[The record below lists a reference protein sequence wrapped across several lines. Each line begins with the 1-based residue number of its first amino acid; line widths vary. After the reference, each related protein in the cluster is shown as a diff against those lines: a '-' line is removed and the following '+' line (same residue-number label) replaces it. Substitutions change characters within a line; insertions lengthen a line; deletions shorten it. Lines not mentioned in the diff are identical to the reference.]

1 MNTIANGD
9 SRVIKLLGKQRLK
22 DATYRKM
29 NYVLQVKC
37 EDGILLHNSITG
49 KLVLL
54 NKDEASLVN
63 ELPTKYSD
71 KLYDLVESFFLVPV
85 NYDEKKTVETL
96 RVLLKRLI
104 VKKGIE
110 NYTIL
115 TTTNCNARCFY
126 CYESNLPHINMEETT
141 AKRLVEYM
149 IENKESN
156 TLRLHWFG
164 GEPLV
169 GISRIDQICE
179 ELTKSEIKFHST
191 MTSNG
196 YLFTEP
202 IVKRAV
208 DSWKLDSVQITLD
221 GTEEVYNSTKA
232 YVCAGEN
239 PYKRVLNNI
248 RLLLNNN
255 IKVIIRL
262 NLDKHNADDLSVL
275 IKELKIVVNNHD
287 MVEVYTHVLFEDAGY
302 SPIER
307 NDDSRKALYTRQIEL
322 NNELGKIGLYKDH
335 RSLPFIKTHN
345 CMADSE
351 NSIVVYPD
359 GSLFK
364 CEHVEIED
372 EIGTIFNGRSK
383 NHGIEKF
390 QITTEFSDCINCEI
404 YPSCI
409 LLKNCA
415 GIKDKNS
422 YTCNYDIEQCK
433 KNMLKYYRH
442 KISNRE

>member
-255 IKVIIRL
+255 I
-262 NLDKHNADDLSVL
+262 
-275 IKELKIVVNNHD
+275 
-287 MVEVYTHVLFEDAGY
+287 
-302 SPIER
+302 
-307 NDDSRKALYTRQIEL
+307 
-322 NNELGKIGLYKDH
+322 
-335 RSLPFIKTHN
+335 
-345 CMADSE
+345 
-351 NSIVVYPD
+351 
-359 GSLFK
+359 
-364 CEHVEIED
+364 
-372 EIGTIFNGRSK
+372 
-383 NHGIEKF
+383 
-390 QITTEFSDCINCEI
+390 
-404 YPSCI
+404 
-409 LLKNCA
+409 
-415 GIKDKNS
+415 
-422 YTCNYDIEQCK
+422 
-433 KNMLKYYRH
+433 
-442 KISNRE
+442 